1 MNFINYNSV
10 FPMLK
15 IYHNTRCKKSRAGL
29 KYLKNKNIDF
39 EIIQYL
45 KTQLTL
51 KDLSEI
57 LMKLNKNPQEIIR
70 TQETYYKINLKNK
83 NFTDYEWKRIII
95 ENPKL
100 LQRPIIVAKY
110 KAVIAQPPEKI
121 DELLIKT

>member
-1 MNFINYNSV
+1 
-10 FPMLK
+10 MLK